1 PPRASISVTVG
12 FGSAMST
19 TTTRAPSAAAP
30 RQYERPIPLAP
41 PVTMTTLLSSLM
53 APPCEPSQALALVT
67 ASVGGG
73 GKPGITCGGLATTAL
88 RGRADARREGR
99 RPRYETRG
107 QQHTAEM
114 FGGRQ
119 DLGLIHQLTIDHG
132 HGLLPCRHLAGPA
145 FEEMPGPLVHA
156 RGHLVAVQIDVAAQR
171 HLMSLGAASQHR
183 RDEGHADA
191 PAHVSDEIVGGR
203 RVAQALH

>member
-73 GKPGITCGGLATTAL
+73 GKPGATRGGLATPAL
-88 RGRADARREGR
+88 RGRADAA
-99 RPRYETRG
+99 
-107 QQHTAEM
+107 H
-114 FGGRQ
+114 
-119 DLGLIHQLTIDHG
+119 
-132 HGLLPCRHLAGPA
+132 
-145 FEEMPGPLVHA
+145 
-156 RGHLVAVQIDVAAQR
+156 
-171 HLMSLGAASQHR
+171 
-183 RDEGHADA
+183 EGHQ
-191 PAHVSDEIVGGR
+191 PHYHTRRQPHKSEIVGPH
-203 RVAQALH
+203 QD